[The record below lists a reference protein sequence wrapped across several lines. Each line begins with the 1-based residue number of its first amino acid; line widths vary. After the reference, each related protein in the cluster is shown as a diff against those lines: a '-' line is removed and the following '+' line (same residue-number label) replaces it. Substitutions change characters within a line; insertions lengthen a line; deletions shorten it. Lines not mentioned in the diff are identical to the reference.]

1 MEAALATSIEV
12 SPELG
17 VVIAPPAKPKRKP
30 AKTSPTQRSL
40 KHMRGLGYTCAVVE
54 KYNHHVKRK
63 QDLYG
68 FIDVLCVRGEDIVG
82 VQATSGDHVAHRATK
97 IAEHENWPLICEAIR
112 VVVHGWR
119 KNAAG
124 RWVLR
129 EVEL

>member
-1 MEAALATSIEV
+1 MNAVLEEV
-12 SPELG
+12 G
-17 VVIAPPAKPKRKP
+17 VTPVLRKK
-30 AKTSPTQRSL
+30 ARTSPTQRTL
-40 KHMRGLGYTCAVVE
+40 KYMRGLGYTCAVVE

-68 FIDVLCVRGEDIVG
+68 FIDVLCVRGEDIIG
-82 VQATSGDHVAHRATK
+82 VQATGGDGGNFAARVTK
-97 IAEHENWPLICEAIR
+97 ITEHENWPLICGAIR